1 MWSHPA
7 ALRKSKCVD
16 CKFAPSPLGSNH
28 TTAWKWIVLPRKL
41 FLFFADETVPDT
53 LRGYRLASQLH
64 LADGLDFKGG
74 DTEKIVYADLMM
86 LTWIAGPEVF
96 GRSWHQVFGT
106 QRPGR
111 CISETASS
119 HSAEFTAAS

>member
-28 TTAWKWIVLPRKL
+28 TTVWKWIVLPRKTVFY
-41 FLFFADETVPDT
+41 FLRMKRWPDT

-64 LADGLDFKGG
+64 LADG
-74 DTEKIVYADLMM
+74 
-86 LTWIAGPEVF
+86 P
-96 GRSWHQVFGT
+96 
-106 QRPGR
+106 
-111 CISETASS
+111 
-119 HSAEFTAAS
+119 